1 MAGALVNS
9 VVEEMS
15 WSSSRESPAS
25 MEREA
30 EWDFR
35 RSKTPQELHDRQYEW
50 RVIEAVYLKRLTE
63 RNRDAKA

>member
-9 VVEEMS
+9 VVEEMLAGLS
-15 WSSSRESPAS
+15 LEELHD

-30 EWDFR
+30 ERDFR